1 MKKVIRLTES
11 DLMRIVKRVISEQSI
26 GSHGPAVS
34 QIGAGPARN
43 LHSRP
48 TSSDK
53 ELFDWVCTTWNE
65 GYFKEADKVKINN
78 WTKKLSGGYSVNIP
92 MICKSKKFY
101 NDSQRKTFQGIQNL
115 DWM

>member
-26 GSHGPAVS
+26 GS
-34 QIGAGPARN
+34 AGPARN
-43 LHSRP
+43 LKPTTRSIPSRP
-48 TSSDK
+48 TSTDN
-53 ELFDWVCTTWNE
+53 ELMDWVCTTWNE

-78 WTKKLSGGYSVNIP
+78 WTKKLSGAYSVNIQD
-92 MICKSKKFY
+92 ICKYKKFVS
-101 NDSQRKTFQGIQNL
+101 DSQRKIFKGIQNL

>member
-11 DLMRIVKRVISEQSI
+11 DLTRIIKRVIEEQS
-26 GSHGPAVS
+26 VDFKDW
-34 QIGAGPARN
+34 AGPARN

-48 TSSDK
+48 TSTDK
-53 ELFDWVCTTWNE
+53 ELIDWVCTTWNE

-78 WTKKLSGGYSVNIP
+78 WTKKMSGAFSVDIVK
-92 MICKSKKFY
+92 ICKNKMFY
-101 NDSQRKTFQGIQNL
+101 NDSQRKTFKGIQNL